1 MRILFISQYFPPEMG
16 APATRTYELCKAWV
30 QSGHD
35 VTVLTAFPHH
45 PTGIVPP
52 YYRRK
57 IFLREKVKGINLVR
71 TYVYATAN
79 KGFLK
84 RTLSYISFL
93 LSAVFFFPFIK
104 CNPQVVIATSPQ
116 FFVAIAGYLLSRL
129 KRRPFVFE
137 VRDLWPESIVA
148 VGALKNP
155 WLIGVLNKISYFLY
169 QRASLIVAVAESTRE
184 ILAGRGIPRDKIEVV
199 PNGIDTDLFARQRD
213 SEFVRRQ
220 YGLDKK
226 FIVSYIGTHG
236 MAHALQSVLTVAV
249 LLRKREDIHFL
260 FVGEGA
266 EKDNLLRRRDVER
279 LENVTF
285 SGQQD
290 HEMVPL
296 FLKASDVSL
305 VPLRDT
311 ALFSAVLPSKIF
323 EIMAASRPII
333 LSVRGEAKALVERA
347 RAGLCVEPENPEMM
361 KDAILKLYENRQ
373 LGKTLGSNGKRFVE
387 ARYDRTELAARYA
400 QILCGVLKTV
410 SQSLKNGHHISGK
423 EKA

>member
-16 APATRTYELCKAWV
+16 APATRTYQLCKAWV

-57 IFLREKVKGINLVR
+57 FILREKVKSVSLVR

-84 RTLSYISFL
+84 RTLSYISFM
-93 LSAVFFFPFIK
+93 LSALFFSPFIM

-116 FFVAIAGYLLSRL
+116 FFVAIAGYLISRL

-155 WLIGVLNKISYFLY
+155 WLIGVLSKIAHFLY
-169 QRASLIVAVAESTRE
+169 VRASLIVAVAESTRE
-184 ILAGRGIPRDKIEVV
+184 ILAARGIPRNKIEVV
-199 PNGIDTDLFARQRD
+199 PNGIDTGLFSRQHD
-213 SEFVRRQ
+213 AESVRRR
-220 YGLDKK
+220 YGLDGK
-226 FIVSYIGTHG
+226 FVVSYIGTHG
-236 MAHALQSVLTVAV
+236 MAHALQSVLTAAV
-249 LLRKREDIHFL
+249 LLRQFEDIHFL

-266 EKDNLLRRRDVER
+266 EKDDLLRRRDVEG

-285 SGQQD
+285 LGQQD

-305 VPLRDT
+305 VPLRDE

-347 RAGLCVEPENPEMM
+347 QAGLCIEPENPEMM
-361 KDAILKLYENRQ
+361 KDAILKLCENRQ
-373 LGKTLGSNGKRFVE
+373 LGKTLGRRGKRFVE
-387 ARYDRTELAARYA
+387 AHYSRTELATRYA
-400 QILCGVLKTV
+400 QVLRGVLKTV
-410 SQSLKNGHHISGK
+410 SQ
-423 EKA
+423 

>member
-71 TYVYATAN
+71 TYVYAAAN

-93 LSAVFFFPFIK
+93 LSAVFFSPFIK

-155 WLIGVLNKISYFLY
+155 WLIGALNKISYFLY
-169 QRASLIVAVAESTRE
+169 KRASLIVAVAESTRE
-184 ILAGRGIPRDKIEVV
+184 IFGG
-199 PNGIDTDLFARQRD
+199 TRD
-213 SEFVRRQ
+213 STR
-220 YGLDKK
+220 
-226 FIVSYIGTHG
+226 
-236 MAHALQSVLTVAV
+236 
-249 LLRKREDIHFL
+249 
-260 FVGEGA
+260 
-266 EKDNLLRRRDVER
+266 
-279 LENVTF
+279 
-285 SGQQD
+285 
-290 HEMVPL
+290 
-296 FLKASDVSL
+296 
-305 VPLRDT
+305 
-311 ALFSAVLPSKIF
+311 
-323 EIMAASRPII
+323 
-333 LSVRGEAKALVERA
+333 
-347 RAGLCVEPENPEMM
+347 
-361 KDAILKLYENRQ
+361 
-373 LGKTLGSNGKRFVE
+373 
-387 ARYDRTELAARYA
+387 
-400 QILCGVLKTV
+400 
-410 SQSLKNGHHISGK
+410 
-423 EKA
+423 

>member
-1 MRILFISQYFPPEMG
+1 MLQWPSQRGKF
-16 APATRTYELCKAWV
+16 
-30 QSGHD
+30 
-35 VTVLTAFPHH
+35 
-45 PTGIVPP
+45 
-52 YYRRK
+52 
-57 IFLREKVKGINLVR
+57 
-71 TYVYATAN
+71 
-79 KGFLK
+79 
-84 RTLSYISFL
+84 
-93 LSAVFFFPFIK
+93 
-104 CNPQVVIATSPQ
+104 
-116 FFVAIAGYLLSRL
+116 
-129 KRRPFVFE
+129 
-137 VRDLWPESIVA
+137 
-148 VGALKNP
+148 
-155 WLIGVLNKISYFLY
+155 
-169 QRASLIVAVAESTRE
+169 
-184 ILAGRGIPRDKIEVV
+184 LAGRGIPRDKIEVV

-213 SEFVRRQ
+213 SESVRRQ

-226 FIVSYIGTHG
+226 FIISYIGTHG

-249 LLRKREDIHFL
+249 LLRKARGYPFSFL
-260 FVGEGA
+260 LAKARKRTTYCAAGMW
-266 EKDNLLRRRDVER
+266 KR

-400 QILCGVLKTV
+400 QILCGVLKTA
-410 SQSLKNGHHISGK
+410 SQ
-423 EKA
+423 A

>member
-1 MRILFISQYFPPEMG
+1 MHILFISQYFPPEIG
-16 APATRTYELCKAWV
+16 APATRTYELCKAWT

-45 PTGIVPP
+45 PTGVVPP

-57 IFLREKVKGINLVR
+57 FFLRESVKSIRLVR

-79 KGFLK
+79 KGIVK

-104 CNPQVVIATSPQ
+104 CHPQVVIATSPQ
-116 FFVAIAGYLLSRL
+116 FFVAIAGYLISRI

-155 WLIGVLNKISYFLY
+155 WLIGALNKISHFLY
-169 QRASLIVAVAESTRE
+169 QRASLIVAVSESTRE
-184 ILAGRGIPRDKIEVV
+184 ILAKRGIPKNKIEVI
-199 PNGIDTDLFARQRD
+199 PNGIDTGLFFGQHDAK
-213 SEFVRRQ
+213 SVRRQ
-220 YGLDKK
+220 YGLEGK
-226 FIVSYIGTHG
+226 FVVSYIGTHG
-236 MAHALQSVLTVAV
+236 MAHALQTVLTAAV
-249 LLRKREDIHFL
+249 LLRQREDIQFL
-260 FVGEGA
+260 FVGEGS
-266 EKDNLLRRRDVER
+266 EKDDLLRRRDVER

-285 SGQQD
+285 LGQQD

-296 FLKASDVSL
+296 FLKASEVSL
-305 VPLRDT
+305 VPLRNE
-311 ALFSAVLPSKIF
+311 ALFSTVLPSKIF

-333 LSVRGEAKALVERA
+333 LSVTGEAKALVERA
-347 RAGLCVEPENPEMM
+347 KAGLCVEPENAEMM

-373 LGKTLGSNGKRFVE
+373 LGKTLGKNGKRFVE
-387 ARYDRTELAARYA
+387 AHYARAELAFRYV
-400 QILCGVLKTV
+400 QVLRGILKTP
-410 SQSLKNGHHISGK
+410 SQ
-423 EKA
+423 